1 MILKSKT
8 FVNHQDL
15 VDFVNKEIYR
25 NNIQEIIKDENCYI
39 LFYWEREL

>member
-15 VDFVNKEIYR
+15 VDFVNKEFIEA
-25 NNIQEIIKDENCYI
+25 IFKKS
-39 LFYWEREL
+39 